1 MSVEVDKNKCTGCKI
16 CEKVCPV
23 NAIKVIDKKAVVFD
37 NCIDCGLCINN
48 CPFNALSLKSEVLE
62 GSEKSKYFDDNF
74 YKRGENK
81 VSKMDNQVY
90 WRDTGRGMGRGKGMG
105 RQGMG
110 RGIGKTR
117 GLDRSMSNFDKVYP
131 NENKNIIDN
140 KDEIEKLKKEIE
152 DLNKLLSFFQK
163 KLKELE
169 SKKEK

>member
-16 CEKVCPV
+16 CEKICPV
-23 NAIKVIDKKAVVFD
+23 NAIKIIDKKAVVFD

-48 CPFNALSLKSEVLE
+48 CPFNALSLKSGVLE
-62 GSEKSKYFDDNF
+62 RYSKPKYVDDNF
-74 YKRGENK
+74 YKRGENR
-81 VSKMDNQVY
+81 VSKMDDQTN
-90 WRDTGRGMGRGKGMG
+90 WRGMGRGMGMG

-152 DLNKLLSFFQK
+152 DLNKLLSSFQK